1 MDANR
6 ELSGGEE
13 ADQREEVLRR
23 LEEEFVPLLREQ
35 PGYRGYLSLVD
46 ERDEHGRVV
55 TLWESSEAADRGL
68 FLAGP
73 AGGWVQDRLTPLL
86 AEAPR
91 IDRAAAFSSDLGGV
105 TEGATVASIT
115 FVLPLSPDGRAGGD

>member
-1 MDANR
+1 MDASGA
-6 ELSGGEE
+6 LSGGEE

-55 TLWESSEAADRGL
+55 TFWESAEAADRGL

-73 AGGWVQDRLTPLL
+73 GGRWVQERLAPLL
-86 AEAPR
+86 SEAPR

-105 TEGATVASIT
+105 TEGATIASIT
-115 FVLPLSPDGRAGGD
+115 YSLPLSPEGRAGGD